1 VTRGLETA
9 AVVSWRFG
17 RAGEGGLPPLDQ
29 AGAWLTPGERRRAV
43 AFRVPK
49 RRDDWLTGRLN
60 LKALVGDA
68 LEARF
73 GERPHP
79 ASLLVD
85 RLPSGAPLVR
95 QIAAGALEDAAS
107 GTGPGPLPLS
117 VSNSHSNGAALA
129 AAVWTDSTDPRSQ
142 SPGPTATLPFAVGAD
157 LELVEPRSDGF
168 VRDFLT
174 AEERVYC
181 GRASGRERDLR
192 ANLVWS
198 AKEAVLKV
206 LQLGLSADTWWLTCL
221 PEETEGR
228 GGARHAPATASESN
242 VARGEVVE
250 FPVEAR
256 LDPEPASWRRFTVS
270 CDPRLGA
277 QGVAF
282 TGRWREV
289 DGFVATVAVGA
300 RAESAR

>member
-1 VTRGLETA
+1 MRDRARGPLWTRGLETA

-117 VSNSHSNGAALA
+117 VSNSHSHGAALA
-129 AAVWTDSTDPRSQ
+129 AALWVDAFEGSGWR
-142 SPGPTATLPFAVGAD
+142 AAAGAD
-157 LELVEPRSDGF
+157 LEWVEPRSEAF
-168 VRDFLT
+168 VQDFLT
-174 AEERVYC
+174 DPERRYC
-181 GRASGRERDLR
+181 AAGGDERHLR

-206 LQLGLSADTWWLTCL
+206 LQRGLSADTWWLTCL
-221 PEETEGR
+221 P
-228 GGARHAPATASESN
+228 
-242 VARGEVVE
+242 VDARGSPGPRLPAIRVI
-250 FPVEAR
+250 AR
-256 LDPEPASWRRFTVS
+256 PGEERWRGFAVS
-270 CDPRLGA
+270 CDDRLGA
-277 QGVAF
+277 AGVEF
-282 TGRWREV
+282 GGVWRAI
-289 DGFVATVAVGA
+289 DGYVATIAVGIEPAA
-300 RAESAR
+300 RAR